1 MRSWLSLIFG
11 KRSPLSDVELYSN
24 LDASF
29 LTYIEYLTAYL
40 EDSDNPLTFEKF
52 MEDEIQAT

>member
-1 MRSWLSLIFG
+1 LIFG